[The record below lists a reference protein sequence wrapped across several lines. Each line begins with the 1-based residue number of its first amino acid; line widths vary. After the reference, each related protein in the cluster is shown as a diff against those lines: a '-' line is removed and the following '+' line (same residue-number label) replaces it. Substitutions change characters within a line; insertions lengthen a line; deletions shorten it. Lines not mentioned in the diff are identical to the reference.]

1 MTKDT
6 DDLKKAIKLAEDSAD
21 ELKKSQM
28 SLDFSAPTEPHATD
42 WKSKKEKLGDSTQ
55 AVIGKRSI
63 SAVSL
68 HEINGT
74 HEGATGALIHG
85 GNKYEAVKHRG
96 NWHLTGNYTTN
107 EPHHKEYTR
116 RSKSGKVSQIA
127 AKGPQAAKPTH
138 RDKSVLAAAQDQM
151 LVDNLDEKKSDR
163 EDFKEISTRG
173 MKDGLYHAYKLGKAG
188 EKGKADAVVG
198 PSQGAK
204 LQEIAKKHF
213 GRDFREYGLDS
224 EDFHEHHVNTI
235 RDALREAYDHGVR
248 VRESQVPSFAGDPK
262 GLVND
267 ITRKLNVTYGND
279 KTPMQFY
286 VKQDENIVTVGPKAE
301 PVARGAVMSFGSH
314 ETMSGQRER
323 WQREAWTAAAP
334 KILAEIKKR
343 INVEDAGIDNGAI
356 YFVSDDMLPKRK

>member
-1 MTKDT
+1 MTKEI
-6 DDLKKAIKLAEDSAD
+6 DDLKKAIELAEDGAE

-28 SLDFSAPTEPHATD
+28 SLDFSASDKPHATD
-42 WKSKKEKLGDSTQ
+42 WKSKKEKLGDATQ
-55 AVIGKRSI
+55 AVIGRRSV

-85 GNKYEAVKHRG
+85 GNKYEAVKHKG

-116 RSKSGKVSQIA
+116 TSRSGKVSQIA
-127 AKGPQAAKPTH
+127 AKGPQVNTEYVRPTH
-138 RDKSVLAAAQDQM
+138 VK
-151 LVDNLDEKKSDR
+151 NKNDEYDHLSRIPAEKR
-163 EDFKEISTRG
+163 TQ
-173 MKDGLYHAYKLGKAG
+173 G
-188 EKGKADAVVG
+188 EKERLRKIASQAGIHGGLSPEYKA
-198 PSQGAK
+198 
-204 LQEIAKKHF
+204 
-213 GRDFREYGLDS
+213 
-224 EDFHEHHVNTI
+224 HVAAPETRQAFN
-235 RDALREAYDHGVR
+235 
-248 VRESQVPSFAGDPK
+248 GDPK

-267 ITRKLNVTYGND
+267 ITRKLNITYGND

-323 WQREAWTAAAP
+323 WQREAWAAAAP